1 MKYIEYIA
9 VLTAIAGGIF
19 NNWNLPGADLLVII
33 GLGALVFIYGLA
45 GTIFFKIQEKR
56 GSSIPFVV
64 LSSLTLAIGVLSLL
78 FSHMH
83 WSYSGLLAVVSFIA
97 LPVVLII
104 NIYQISQKSENPV
117 PKMVVI
123 RAAILL
129 LAIIVF

>member
-9 VLTAIAGGIF
+9 VLTAISGGIF

-64 LSSLTLAIGVLSLL
+64 LSSLTLSIGVLSLL

-83 WSYSGLLAVVSFIA
+83 WSYSGLLAVFSFIA

-129 LAIIVF
+129 LAIIIF

>member
-9 VLTAIAGGIF
+9 VLTAISGGIF

-33 GLGALVFIYGLA
+33 SLGALVFIYGLA

-129 LAIIVF
+129 LAIIIF

>member
-33 GLGALVFIYGLA
+33 SLGALVFIYGLA

-64 LSSLTLAIGVLSLL
+64 LSSLTLSIGVLSLL

-129 LAIIVF
+129 LAIIIF

>member
-9 VLTAIAGGIF
+9 VLAAIAGAIF
-19 NNWNLPGADLLVII
+19 NKWNLPGADLFVIA
-33 GLGALVFIYGLA
+33 GLGSLAFLYGLA
-45 GTIFFKIQEKR
+45 GSIFFKIQEKR

-64 LSSLTLAIGVLSLL
+64 LSSITLAVGVSSLL

-83 WSYSGLLAVVSFIA
+83 WDFSVLLAVVSFIA
-97 LPVVLII
+97 LPIVLII
-104 NIYQISQKSENPV
+104 NGYQLSQKSENPV

-129 LAIIVF
+129 LALIVF